1 MNDTDNKQMLRLI
14 ELYFEGET
22 TLEQE
27 RELRRMLATS
37 PLRTP
42 EVEEARAVLGVV
54 AMMPRERV
62 IRRPS
67 RFIPVIQRV
76 AAAAAILVAV
86 IGISVYLT
94 HVPEAPADNG
104 DECFAYIGQ
113 EEVRDPKVVLDIM
126 HEQLSYMAAVSDE
139 VNQDIENNLN
149 IIRQQ

>member
-54 AMMPRERV
+54 AMIPRERV
-62 IRRPS
+62 IRSPS

-94 HVPEAPADNG
+94 HVPEAPADNS

-113 EEVRDPKVVLDIM
+113 EEVRDPEVVLDIM